1 MPRSSEIRYFAAQI
15 AGLMVTAARAQS
27 DEQLREVH
35 DLLEETFID
44 VLMLVSHDA
53 SSDRPALAAASLPDD
68 LLGAAATVA
77 ADTQVV
83 QKEGG
88 LSARA

>member
-1 MPRSSEIRYFAAQI
+1 MPRSSEIRYFAAQV

-53 SSDRPALAAASLPDD
+53 SSDRPAFAVSLPDD